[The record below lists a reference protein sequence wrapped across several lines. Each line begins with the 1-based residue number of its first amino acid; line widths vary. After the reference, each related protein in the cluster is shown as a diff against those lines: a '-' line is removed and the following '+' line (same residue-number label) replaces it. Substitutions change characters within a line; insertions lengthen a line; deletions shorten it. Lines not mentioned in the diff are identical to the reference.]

1 MASGTHAKRK
11 RENDRRKAVKRKERN
26 GGKSA
31 HRVKRDTFDPAT
43 PLPSVL
49 IPPAIIKDIMAKK
62 ELLVSAELTEHV
74 VLRYLRK
81 KPELVEKILEP
92 GFMRT
97 AAYEPL
103 KKWARQELRVLVG
116 MFVFEHDLRKL
127 IDSPTDVILANH
139 RSTKERLQY
148 YSDLYP
154 ALLGEKMPE
163 AILDLCCG
171 INPVSYEYL
180 GCTPVYHAVDVSP
193 ELMDFVQLFFEKK
206 GILGSARAM
215 DVTNIAELP
224 DADTVFIFKGTDVL
238 ERLKYGFSDKL
249 LDKLFEKPRRV
260 IVSFATATI
269 GGNREI
275 KLSKRSWV
283 ERWAE
288 KNGRSVRIHDIP
300 GERFYILE

>member
-11 RENDRRKAVKRKERN
+11 KEKDKRKAAKRRERM
-26 GGKSA
+26 GGKSP

-43 PLPSVL
+43 PLPAVV
-49 IPPAIIKDIMAKK
+49 IPDTIIKDIMAKK
-62 ELLVSAELTEHV
+62 ELLVSADLTKHV

-81 KPELVEKILEP
+81 KPELIEKIVEP
-92 GFMRT
+92 GFTRT
-97 AAYEPL
+97 SAYEPL

-116 MFVFEHDLRKL
+116 MFVFEHDMNKL
-127 IDSPTDVILANH
+127 LDGATDVILANH

-148 YSDLYP
+148 YADLYP
-154 ALLGEKMPE
+154 ALFDGKMPE
-163 AILDLCCG
+163 SILDLCCG

-180 GCTPVYHAVDVSP
+180 GCSPVYHAIDVSP

-215 DVTNIAELP
+215 DVTNISELP
-224 DADTVFIFKGTDVL
+224 DADTVFLFKATDVL
-238 ERLKYGFSDKL
+238 ERLKYGFGDKL
-249 LDKLFEKPRRV
+249 LDKLFERPRRV

-269 GGNREI
+269 GGGREI
-275 KLSKRSWV
+275 KLTKRSWV

-288 KNGRSVRIHDIP
+288 KNGKKIRIHDIP